1 MNDQTIGNI
10 SFIQNLHDAK
20 IGGKQSGTT
29 QMDTPD
35 PNPKMEQQISEVETP
50 YLMCQVLGDKL
61 DGNVQNRSDL
71 FSMVMDK
78 VENCDFDHDEIPP
91 SQDVRDKYLV
101 AIQVRKQDTQET
113 DMEIFWTTPDQTVG
127 DWIMGRVTMEGSN
140 IQFDAPRI
148 GSKIVSLHERLDQLG
163 DICNFHAKKPKG
175 MLRDLLF

>member
-1 MNDQTIGNI
+1 MMRRLEGN
-10 SFIQNLHDAK
+10 SRGPLK
-20 IGGKQSGTT
+20 WTLLT
-29 QMDTPD
+29 QIR
-35 PNPKMEQQISEVETP
+35 KMEQQISEVETP

-148 GSKIVSLHERLDQLG
+148 GSKIVSRHERLDQLG